1 MGFSS
6 KKTEVHCHALLQ
18 GIFPTQG
25 SNPRLLCFLHWQ
37 ADSLPLA
44 PTEKPQHTLSSWE
57 AVSLTHKSMGLSP
70 DAEGVRVPGCIPPA
84 TVLQQEVM
92 DDSADSFQGSRVK
105 QVTEPLWEAILC
117 ALSFPVIHLSKAT
130 ATQHRG
136 VYKMDIYG

>member
-1 MGFSS
+1 
-6 KKTEVHCHALLQ
+6 
-18 GIFPTQG
+18 
-25 SNPRLLCFLHWQ
+25 
-37 ADSLPLA
+37 
-44 PTEKPQHTLSSWE
+44 
-57 AVSLTHKSMGLSP
+57 
-70 DAEGVRVPGCIPPA
+70 
-84 TVLQQEVM
+84 M